1 MAKEDQGPELS
12 VSMAKRIELWPVER
26 LVPYDRNS
34 RLHNPQQVAQI
45 AASIVEFGFTNPVLV
60 DSNDGIVAGH
70 GRLAAARELGLKTIP
85 VVVLDH
91 LSERQRRAYV
101 IADNKLALNASWD
114 VDVLASE
121 LGELRDDGFDLDL
134 VGFTDAEIEGL
145 MADGW
150 ASDIDAIDKIEEKDS
165 TAKGKI
171 TISFNEWD
179 REQVREAVT
188 NLIDSLGIEGVEVG

>member
-1 MAKEDQGPELS
+1 MSKEEQGPELT
-12 VSMAKRIELWPVER
+12 VTMAKRIELWPLER
-26 LVPYDRNS
+26 LVPYNRNS
-34 RLHNPQQVAQI
+34 RKHSTEQVAQI
-45 AASIVEFGFTNPVLV
+45 AASIVEFGFTNPILV
-60 DSNDGIVAGH
+60 DSHDGIVAGH
-70 GRLAAARELGLKTIP
+70 GRFEAAQELSLPTVP

-91 LSERQRRAYV
+91 LSERQRKAYV

-114 VDVLASE
+114 VDVLAGE
-121 LGELRDDGFDLDL
+121 LQELRDDGFDLDL

-145 MADGW
+145 MKDGW
-150 ASDIDAIDKIEEKDS
+150 DSDLEAIEKIEEKDS
-165 TAKGKI
+165 SAKGKL

>member
-1 MAKEDQGPELS
+1 MPDTDDGLNVA
-12 VSMAKRIELWPVER
+12 MAKRIELWPLER

-34 RLHNPQQVAQI
+34 RLHDEAQIAQI

-70 GRLAAARELGLKTIP
+70 GRLAAARELGLKTVP

-101 IADNKLALNASWD
+101 IADNKLALNAAWD
-114 VDVLASE
+114 VDVLA
-121 LGELRDDGFDLDL
+121 GEIADLRDDGFNLD
-134 VGFTDAEIEGL
+134 VIGFTDAEIEGL

-150 ASDIDAIDKIEEKDS
+150 ASDIEAVEKHEENLDGIQ
-165 TAKGKI
+165 GKI
-171 TISFNEWD
+171 VVKLDGTYRDEVIEAIRMYCDGHAIS
-179 REQVREAVT
+179 
-188 NLIDSLGIEGVEVG
+188 VEIA